1 MRRHAG
7 QVTSDEWNAEAID
20 DWPSNR
26 LKELRITVRR
36 LRFDM
41 RLFAP
46 YFKPRA
52 LRDLRDGAQEFAAV
66 LGAPREYDMLIDRA
80 RAFARANADAE
91 VASSIGDLLGEL
103 IGEWKS
109 QRRVARETL
118 ADYLRTESHRRWR
131 ASLFEFIEEESDRGR
146 RAPKVGM
153 PSAVRHVS
161 HTLLWQ
167 HLSAVYAF
175 DVLPD
180 APRPEDLHELR
191 IAVKRLRYFVDSWQ
205 DVLDGASSAHLL
217 AACAALQ
224 SGLGAINDAHMAALH
239 AVQFVA
245 QRRDLRK
252 SEAREVLRFAGTE
265 QQFVDNQST
274 TWRTLLAPL
283 TSFSADTQAGRFLT
297 AQ

>member
-1 MRRHAG
+1 
-7 QVTSDEWNAEAID
+7 
-20 DWPSNR
+20 
-26 LKELRITVRR
+26 
-36 LRFDM
+36 
-41 RLFAP
+41 
-46 YFKPRA
+46 
-52 LRDLRDGAQEFAAV
+52 V

-80 RAFARANADAE
+80 RDYARSNSDAE
-91 VASSIGDLLGEL
+91 MAPL

-109 QRRVARETL
+109 MRRVAREAL

-131 ASLFEFIEEESDRGR
+131 AGLFEFIAEESDRGVR
-146 RAPKVGM
+146 PLKVGM
-153 PSAVRHVS
+153 PSAVRHVAQS
-161 HTLLWQ
+161 LLWQ

-180 APRPEDLHELR
+180 IPRPDDLHMLR

-205 DVLDGASSAHLL
+205 DVLDGATSAHVL

-239 AVQFVA
+239 AVQCVA

-252 SEAREVLRFAGTE
+252 SEAREILRFAE
-265 QQFVDNQST
+265 IHQQFVDNQSP

-283 TSFSADTQAGRFLT
+283 TFVRVQSWGDQNP
-297 AQ
+297 